1 MGCPPT
7 TQPLL
12 TRALIESLG
21 FQIVTVTSNIEV
33 FRYQQYTLKW
43 NTQTNKVE
51 VIYGTN
57 STAFDYVFVSI
68 VLNIA
73 ELRKYLQRNNVIS

>member
-1 MGCPPT
+1 MACPPT

-21 FQIVTVTSNIEV
+21 FQIVAVTSNIEV

-43 NTQTNKVE
+43 DTQTNKVE
-51 VIYGTN
+51 VYYGTT
-57 STAFDYVFVSI
+57 SVFDYVFVSI